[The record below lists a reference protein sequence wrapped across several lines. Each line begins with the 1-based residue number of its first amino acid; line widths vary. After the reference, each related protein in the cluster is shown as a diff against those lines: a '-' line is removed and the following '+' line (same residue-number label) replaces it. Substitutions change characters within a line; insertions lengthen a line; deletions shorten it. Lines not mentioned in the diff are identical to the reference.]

1 MKKFFS
7 VLVVFV
13 TILATSIT
21 MPLTAHAE
29 ETEPA
34 AVITVGSPTTIVVF
48 RKSNTLG
55 VYDEN
60 WQLIKACFV
69 STGKPG
75 HETPLGTYTIYQHTD
90 NGDYHPMVDGTYG
103 RYCMRFKKG
112 GFMFHSV
119 CYANRGDPEPIL
131 QEVADIG
138 TSASLGCVRLYVDD
152 AEWLYANVSDG
163 CQVVILDY

>member
-1 MKKFFS
+1 MRKFLS
-7 VLVVFV
+7 VLFAF
-13 TILATSIT
+13 IIIATS
-21 MPLTAHAE
+21 TAIPFVAYAE
-29 ETEPA
+29 EGQPA
-34 AVITVGSPTTIVVF
+34 ITVVGSPATIVVY
-48 RKSNTLG
+48 RKSNILG
-55 VYDEN
+55 VYDKN

-90 NGDYHPMVDGTYG
+90 NGDYHPMVDGTFA

-138 TSASLGCVRLYVDD
+138 TSVSLGCVRLYVDD
-152 AEWLYANVSDG
+152 AKWLYTNISDG
-163 CQVVILDY
+163 CQVVVLDY